1 MILASYLKPNAG
13 IPTGRIVSRV
23 LVSKGWTQKT
33 AAIHMGGLH
42 YESTFSRGLSGLA
55 PLDLHAL
62 LMLDAKVLWKLFR
75 VLLHAKLAVEERE
88 LFSEEQRRA

>member
-1 MILASYLKPNAG
+1 MILASYFKPNAG

-23 LVSKGWTQKT
+23 LASKGVTQKI
-33 AAIHMGGLH
+33 AAMHMGGVH
-42 YESTFSRGLSGLA
+42 YEATFSRGLAGLA

-88 LFSEEQRRA
+88 LFSERRA